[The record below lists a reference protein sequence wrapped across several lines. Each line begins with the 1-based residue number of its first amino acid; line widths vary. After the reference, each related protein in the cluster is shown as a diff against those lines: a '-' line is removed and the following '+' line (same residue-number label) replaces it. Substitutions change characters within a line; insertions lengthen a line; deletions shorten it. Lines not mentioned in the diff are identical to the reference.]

1 MHSHSSTPPLNHQQ
15 GVPLPHL
22 PVPQLVEYLV
32 TIELFRDG
40 PESPWGFRLKGG
52 ADVDG
57 GTPLEI
63 IKVFVGSASS
73 CLLVPGDKILSIN
86 SQNTQDVTH
95 TQAQTMF
102 RTSGTSARLEVAR
115 MVKCQPEGAKLAGS
129 QMKEEV
135 QSGQQP
141 FRTSTMV
148 LPAPRTIREVGGG
161 SGYYSYQPPRG
172 PQFCQAKPPAAQ
184 PTPLHYSQGIK
195 RDPNSHPGYVQAAL
209 PQLPSSKDATLSKP
223 HESET
228 FKIILKAEMVAAK
241 DQSGIDAK
249 KFEKTQHSRPLSQL
263 SDLSEGSRFPVDPVL
278 KNTSINQS
286 TTFKKLMHSV
296 MGETEF

>member
-15 GVPLPHL
+15 GVPLPNL

-115 MVKCQPEGAKLAGS
+115 IVKCQPEGAKLAGS

-135 QSGQQP
+135 QSGQ
-141 FRTSTMV
+141 
-148 LPAPRTIREVGGG
+148 
-161 SGYYSYQPPRG
+161 
-172 PQFCQAKPPAAQ
+172 Q